1 MAARLMLDWFSS
13 NEALIQSALALSI
26 LGLSV
31 QVGLRAG
38 VFSMAGV
45 GFWAFGGYT
54 AALLITER
62 GVPTIVAVGAGMLGA
77 AALGFGLALILGRLR
92 NLYLAMAT
100 FAFVLL
106 VQVVAINWESL
117 TGGPLGLLS
126 IPVSVNN
133 TGLVLVVAA
142 CAGVA
147 FMLERGRP
155 GRTLEVLRL
164 DEQLAR
170 TAGINVLRW
179 RVGAFV
185 LSCALGALSGSMN
198 ALLFNTLSPDQ
209 AGFHLIVDA
218 LTVIVIGG
226 TAAWYGPLLGAT
238 AVVWLPEVLRFTGEW
253 RSVVQG
259 AIVVVM
265 VVYAPEGAV
274 GLIRR
279 IRRLAVGLRDRKVA
293 DPAPLAPTTEAR
305 S

>member
-1 MAARLMLDWFSS
+1 MLHWLSS

-26 LGLSV
+26 LGISV

-38 VFSMAGV
+38 VFSMASV
-45 GFWAFGGYT
+45 GFWAIGGYT
-54 AALLITER
+54 SALLISER
-62 GVPTIVAVGAGMLGA
+62 GWSTVLAVLAGMAGA
-77 AALGFGLALILGRLR
+77 VVLGFGLALILGRLR
-92 NLYLAMAT
+92 DLYLAMAT

-117 TGGPLGLLS
+117 TGGPLGLLA
-126 IPVSVNN
+126 IPVSVSS
-133 TGLVLVVAA
+133 TGLVLVVVA
-142 CAGVA
+142 CAA
-147 FMLERGRP
+147 LAWFLERGRL
-155 GRTLEVLRL
+155 GRTIEALRL

-179 RVGAFV
+179 RIGAFV

-209 AGFHLIVDA
+209 AGFGLIVDA

-226 TAAWYGPLLGAT
+226 TAAWYGPLLGAF
-238 AVVWLPEVLRFTGEW
+238 AVVWLPEVLRFTGDW

-279 IRRLAVGLRDRKVA
+279 VRRLLTGLRSRG
-293 DPAPLAPTTEAR
+293 APDAVVPHAATETEAR
-305 S
+305 P